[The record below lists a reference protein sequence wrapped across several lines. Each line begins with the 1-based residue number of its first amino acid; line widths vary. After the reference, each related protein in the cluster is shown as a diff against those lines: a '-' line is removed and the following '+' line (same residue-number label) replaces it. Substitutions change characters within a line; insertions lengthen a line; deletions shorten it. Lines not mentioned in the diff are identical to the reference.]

1 MPPTNASMIFR
12 APKQTQ
18 LADFSQKFVMQ
29 SVQNGYVP
37 KIAHDKKERKVKGG
51 ITIRIRIPE

>member
-1 MPPTNASMIFR
+1 MIFR